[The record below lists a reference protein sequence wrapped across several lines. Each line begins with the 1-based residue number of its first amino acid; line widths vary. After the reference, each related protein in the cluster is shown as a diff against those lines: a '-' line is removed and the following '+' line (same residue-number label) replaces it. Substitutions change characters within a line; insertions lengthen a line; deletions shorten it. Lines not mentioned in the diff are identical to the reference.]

1 MTVRHQPRT
10 WRTGEELPTEERC
23 ARNTSAVSENKIHE
37 DDVAR
42 RFGFRGGLVPG
53 ATTYAYLA
61 SYLTRTLG
69 VEWAAH
75 GGATV
80 ALVRPVYDG
89 DLIRI
94 GGRVTEADGDDEA
107 GTVGVE
113 AWVDG
118 PDGTRC
124 APATARLAWPAEA
137 DQVERP
143 AFARTDQEPRRPEDR
158 DPISAAS
165 APVGVPLPPVL
176 RAGDAEAVRRYLD
189 ERDEHDPLF
198 RESSPYGPPLMHPG
212 LWPDIANRVLSANF
226 RLGPWIH
233 TRSAIQHLGPALA
246 GGTYRAYGE
255 IVEAFE
261 KRGHEYVTADV
272 LIVDGNDT
280 PVVRMKHTAI
290 VVVAVRPQ

>member
-1 MTVRHQPRT
+1 MTIRDQPRT
-10 WRTGEELPTEERC
+10 WRTGDDLPAEERR
-23 ARNTSAVSENKIHE
+23 ARNTSAESENKIHE

-42 RFGFRGGLVPG
+42 QYGFRGGLVPG

-61 SYLTRTLG
+61 AYLTRTLG
-69 VEWAAH
+69 VDWAVH
-75 GGATV
+75 GSATIS
-80 ALVRPVYDG
+80 LVRPVYDG

-94 GGRVTEADGDDEA
+94 GGRVAEATGDETA
-107 GTVGVE
+107 GMVAVE

-124 APATARLAWPAEA
+124 APATARLAWPARA
-137 DQVERP
+137 SQPERP
-143 AFARTDQEPRRPEDR
+143 AFARTDQQPRRPEDR
-158 DPISAAS
+158 GPISAAS
-165 APVGVPLPPVL
+165 APVGAPLPPVI
-176 RAGDAEAVRRYLD
+176 RPADPDAVRQYLD
-189 ERDEHDPLF
+189 DRDEGSPLF
-198 RESSPYGPPLMHPG
+198 REASPFGPPLMHPG
-212 LWPDIANRVLSANF
+212 QWPDIANRAISANF

-233 TRSAIQHLGPALA
+233 TRSEIQHLGPALV

-261 KRGHEYVTADV
+261 KRGHDYVTADV

-290 VVVAVRPQ
+290 VVVARRD